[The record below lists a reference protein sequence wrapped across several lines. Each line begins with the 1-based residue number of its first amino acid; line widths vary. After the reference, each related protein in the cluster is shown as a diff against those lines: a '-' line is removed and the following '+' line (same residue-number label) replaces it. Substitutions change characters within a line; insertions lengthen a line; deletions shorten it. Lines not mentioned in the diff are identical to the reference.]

1 MDAEKRLG
9 KIARI
14 RVGFDADR
22 NRFGLYV
29 HLSGDRWGANDFTG
43 GEAAAFPT
51 DGSNAGDYVEERADD
66 FASAMDFAAE
76 LCTDAG
82 VLGVDELRGKPVV
95 ATFQNGE
102 LQTWRIATEAI

>member
-1 MDAEKRLG
+1 MDTEKRLG

-43 GEAAAFPT
+43 GEAAAFPS
-51 DGSNAGDYVEERADD
+51 DGSNADD

-95 ATFQNGE
+95 ATFQDGE